1 MQKIT
6 LKDLY
11 AFHSE
16 NEQLIEGIKVTKFN
30 RLYFNDMEGYHYEFN
45 IKVTTVEGYRN
56 KLLKVV
62 TNDTW
67 LEDMVDVVDGKELSM
82 EDVVKEY
89 FNNYFIA

>member
-30 RLYFNDMEGYHYEFN
+30 QLYFNDMEGYHYEFN
-45 IKVTTVEGYRN
+45 VKVTTVNGYRN
-56 KLLKVV
+56 KLLSVV

-89 FNNYFIA
+89 FNNYFLA

>member
-45 IKVTTVEGYRN
+45 VKVLTTDGYKN
-56 KLLKVV
+56 KLLTVE

-67 LEDMVDVVDGKELSM
+67 LEGMADVVDDKELSM
-82 EDVVKEY
+82 EEVVKEY
-89 FNNYFIA
+89 FNYYFLA